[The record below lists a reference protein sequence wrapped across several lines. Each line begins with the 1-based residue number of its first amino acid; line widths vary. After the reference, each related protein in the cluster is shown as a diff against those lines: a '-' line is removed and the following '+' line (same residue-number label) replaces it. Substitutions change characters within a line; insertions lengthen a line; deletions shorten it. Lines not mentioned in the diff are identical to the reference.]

1 MKRVVAL
8 LLIASVALFAAVAPQ
23 SDLKV
28 NAGSPR
34 EALPQFVP
42 TFAPT
47 PIEDTNVRSLNI
59 NSTKAPL
66 LVVDTTNEATVV
78 YFEDFED
85 GAPGWVNFDG
95 SNDPLGQWHLD
106 DMGTGDSLWW
116 CGTYDSYG
124 DPIYISNWLVALE
137 VPEVVMAGPDS
148 ILSFDMTMACEWPGG
163 EDEGWDG
170 WDGGL
175 VQVSN
180 DSGATWTIME
190 PDSLPYNATSLYSF
204 GYIWGWGEG
213 IPGWGGE
220 FGGKAEVNLAEYMGD
235 TVIVRFIFASDGGY
249 DGLDD
254 ADLTGM
260 YIDSIDVA
268 GNAVFNGSTSD
279 GLVQYPLNPLI
290 GSFWTVED
298 RTDSLPSNTHVLRE
312 YDMTDTTYVTRLE
325 DYFESPSITL
335 PSEPET
341 RIYCNFEF
349 FADFADLDVFPAVDY
364 WRLEVSPDD
373 GETWNAIS
381 NPTGLSADDG
391 GINYV
396 YNHCI
401 PAWYDFQWVYGEAC
415 DLTMFANKTVKFRF
429 YFHSDDDQ
437 PLGHGLMIDDF
448 IVYTAADLPV
458 PTGMA
463 AAMNTS
469 DDVVLTWNDRN
480 NSTEQMRSFLAT
492 TTDDCSTYYGP
503 AWTFF
508 SSETYVGAGV
518 GEEYS
523 TGADSMMFTS
533 LDFASYPISADSIS
547 IVLYGLDTGGV
558 HMLYASDS
566 FVPVKYMQSID
577 ISAKEISWAGP
588 FWVMM
593 YWESAAKTPIMF
605 MNTGAAGGTMLL
617 WGGAMYGTSYA
628 TPVGATGSY
637 GDITYSGLNYN
648 VYRRVTTESTYD
660 LIAEDISAMTVVD
673 TSTEALVEYEY
684 YVTAVAG
691 DYESL
696 LSDGSSI
703 FVTPSDVEEAK
714 YDDGEAETHFDL
726 ALDTMV
732 VVKITPST
740 YPAKLEALRFA
751 ALWAGDVYKV
761 KIFIDDAGMPGD
773 TWLRIETPVTAIY
786 GWNTFLPIDGL
797 TVTGSGIVL
806 EEGES
811 VWIGVK
817 GATPGD
823 DPAWLGADTDGY
835 SGKATMQVPGGGWT
849 SIASYLLCNPMI
861 RGYFDTDIDIT
872 ATDEIV
878 PAEYALA
885 QNYPNPF
892 NPVTTIHFELEEA
905 GMTMIDIFDIT
916 GRHVRTLAN
925 TNMSAGSYDLRFD
938 ASALSSGVYFYR
950 MTSGDFTAVKKM
962 SLLKQSDLHHK

>member
-66 LVVDTTNEATVV
+66 LAVDTNEVTIV

-85 GAPGWVNFDG
+85 GAPGWVNFDA
-95 SNDPLGQWHLD
+95 SNDPLGKWHLD

-116 CGTYDSYG
+116 CGTYDGS
-124 DPIYISNWLVALE
+124 DPIYLSNWLVALE

-148 ILSFDMTMACEWPGG
+148 ILSFDMTIACEGAGG
-163 EDEGWDG
+163 EGEGWDG

-190 PDSLPYNATSLYSF
+190 PDSLPYNVTSLYSF
-204 GYIWGWGEG
+204 GYIWGWGQG

-220 FGGKAEVNLAEYMGD
+220 FGGKVEVNLADYMGD
-235 TVIVRFIFASDGGY
+235 AVIVRFIFASDGGY
-249 DGLDD
+249 DGTDD
-254 ADLTGM
+254 GDLTGM
-260 YIDSIDVA
+260 YIDSVNVA

-279 GLVQYPLNPLI
+279 GLIQYPLNPLI
-290 GSFWTVED
+290 GSFWTIEN
-298 RTDSLPSNTHVLRE
+298 RTDSLPSSTHVLRN
-312 YDMTDTTYVTRLE
+312 YDPSDTTYVRNE
-325 DYFESPSITL
+325 EAYFESPSITL

-349 FADFADLDVFPAVDY
+349 FADFSDGDAFPSVDY
-364 WRLEVSPDD
+364 WRLEISPDD
-373 GETWNAIS
+373 GGTWNAIS
-381 NPTGLSADDG
+381 NPTGDPDG
-391 GINYV
+391 SNYV
-396 YNHCI
+396 YSHTI
-401 PAWYDFQWVYGEAC
+401 LSWYDFQYVYGEAC

-448 IVYTAADLPV
+448 VVYTAADLPV

-463 AAMNTS
+463 AAMNPS
-469 DDVVLTWNDRN
+469 DDVVLTWDNRN
-480 NSTEQMRSFLAT
+480 NITEQMRSFLAT
-492 TTDDCSTYYGP
+492 TTDDCGVYYGP
-503 AWTFF
+503 AYTFF
-508 SSETYVGAGV
+508 GSDAYVGAGV

-533 LDFASYPISADSIS
+533 LDFAGYPLTADSIS
-547 IVLYGLDTGGV
+547 IVLYGLDTGGT

-566 FVPVKYMQSID
+566 FTPVKGMQSIN
-577 ISAKEISWAGP
+577 ISAEQIKWAGS

-593 YWESAAKTPIMF
+593 YWESAAKYPAF
-605 MNTGAAGGTMLL
+605 YLNTGPAGGTMLL
-617 WGGAMYGTSYA
+617 WGGAMYGTTYA

-648 VYRRVTTESTYD
+648 VYRRVAGESTYE
-660 LIAEDISAMTVVD
+660 LIAADLNATTVVD
-673 TSTEALVEYEY
+673 TSAEALVEYEY
-684 YVTAVAG
+684 YVTAVSGA
-691 DYESL
+691 YESP

-703 FVTPSDVEEAK
+703 FVMPSDIEEQK
-714 YDDGEAETHFDL
+714 YDDGEAEAHFDL
-726 ALDTMV
+726 AMDTMV
-732 VVKITPST
+732 VVKVTPST
-740 YPAKLEALRFA
+740 YPAKLEALRFN
-751 ALWAGDVYKV
+751 ALYTGDIYKV
-761 KIFIDDAGMPGD
+761 KIFMDVDGMPGD
-773 TWLRIETPVTAIY
+773 SWLLIEPPVTAIE
-786 GWNTFLPIDGL
+786 GWNTFLPIDVL
-797 TVTGSGIVL
+797 TATGSGIVL

-823 DPAWLGADTDGY
+823 YPAWLGADTDGY

-849 SIASYLLCNPMI
+849 SIASYLRCNPMI

-950 MTSGDFTAVKKM
+950 LTSGNFTAVKKM
-962 SLLKQSDLHHK
+962 SLLK

>member
-8 LLIASVALFAAVAPQ
+8 LLIVSVALFAAVAPQ

-66 LVVDTTNEATVV
+66 LAVDTNEVTVV

-85 GAPGWVNFDG
+85 GAPGWVNFDA
-95 SNDPLGQWHLD
+95 SNDPLGKWHLD

-116 CGTYDSYG
+116 CGTYDGS
-124 DPIYISNWLVALE
+124 DPIYLSNWLVALE
-137 VPEVVMAGPDS
+137 VPEVIMAGSDS
-148 ILSFDMTMACEWPGG
+148 ILSFDMTIACESTGG
-163 EDEGWDG
+163 EGEGWDG

-180 DSGATWTIME
+180 DGGDTWTIME
-190 PDSLPYNATSLYSF
+190 PDSLPYNVTSLYSF
-204 GYIWGWGEG
+204 GFIWGWGQG

-220 FGGKAEVNLAEYMGD
+220 FGGKAEVNLADYMGD

-249 DGLDD
+249 DGTDD
-254 ADLTGM
+254 GDLTGM

-268 GNAVFNGSTSD
+268 GNAVFNGSASD

-290 GSFWTVED
+290 GSFWTIED
-298 RTDSLPSNTHVLRE
+298 RTDSLPSLTHVLRN
-312 YDMTDTTYVTRLE
+312 YDASDTTYVRNLE

-349 FADFADLDVFPAVDY
+349 LADFGDGDAFPAVDY

-381 NPTGLSADDG
+381 NPTGDPDKA
-391 GINYV
+391 NYV
-396 YNHCI
+396 YSHTI
-401 PAWYDFQWVYGEAC
+401 LSWYDFQYVYGEAC

-463 AAMNTS
+463 TAMDVN
-469 DDVVLTWNDRN
+469 DDVVLNWDNRN
-480 NSTEQMRSFLAT
+480 NTTEQMRSFLAT
-492 TTDDCSTYYGP
+492 TIADCGGYYGP
-503 AWTFF
+503 ARTFF
-508 SSETYVGAGV
+508 GAPTYVGAGV

-523 TGADSMMFTS
+523 TGSQEMEFTS
-533 LDFASYPISADSIS
+533 LDFAMHSYNPYGDSIS
-547 IVLYGLDTGGV
+547 VVLFGLDTIINT
-558 HMLYASDS
+558 LYDS
-566 FVPVKYMQSID
+566 GPFVPVAGMQSID
-577 ISAKEISWAGP
+577 ISSEEITWTGP
-588 FWVMM
+588 FWVMV
-593 YWESAAKTPIMF
+593 YWESNGEFPVF
-605 MNTGAAGGTMLL
+605 YLNTSPAGGTMLL
-617 WGGAMYGTSYA
+617 WGGAMYGTTYA
-628 TPVGATGSY
+628 TPIGASGSY

-648 VYRRVTTESTYD
+648 VYRRVASESTYE
-660 LIAEDISAMTVVD
+660 LIAADLNATTVVD
-673 TSTEALVEYEY
+673 TSAEALVEYEY
-684 YVTAVAG
+684 YVTAVSGA
-691 DYESL
+691 YESP
-696 LSDGSSI
+696 LSDGSAI
-703 FVTPSDVEEAK
+703 FVTPSDIEEQK

-726 ALDTMV
+726 AMDTMV
-732 VVKITPST
+732 VVKVTPST
-740 YPAKLEALRFA
+740 YPAKLEALRFN
-751 ALWAGDVYKV
+751 ALYTGDIFKI
-761 KIFIDDAGMPGD
+761 KIFMDADGMPGD
-773 TWLRIETPVTAIY
+773 SWYLIEPPVTAIE

-797 TVTGSGIVL
+797 TATGSGIVL

-823 DPAWLGADTDGY
+823 YPAWLGADTDGY

-849 SIASYLLCNPMI
+849 SIASYLRCNPMI

-925 TNMSAGSYDLRFD
+925 SDMSAGSYDLRFD

-950 MTSGDFTAVKKM
+950 LTSGDFTAVKKM
-962 SLLKQSDLHHK
+962 SLLK